1 MTDFNKLKVILK
13 DMNEDNQKISKEIQ
27 KIVAKYAHGLDVLI
41 DKIQKEV
48 RLDSGGSIEDLPSSL
63 IENYCYEITALLYYC
78 YTGLEEIGIRLD
90 AIVNEKKNKYNE
102 AFLQA
107 QGTAQDRKAKAEL
120 AIHEYYTIEN
130 IYKRSYNVLRGKMDS
145 AEKMYT
151 SFKKTMSKRISES
164 DFDRSSSKYRS

>member
-1 MTDFNKLKVILK
+1 MTDFNKLKEILK
-13 DMNEDNQKISKEIQ
+13 NMNEDNQKISGEIK
-27 KIVAKYAHGLDVLI
+27 KIVSKYAGGLDLLI
-41 DKIQKEV
+41 EKIREEV
-48 RLDSGGSIEDLPSSL
+48 RLDSGGSIEDIPSSI
-63 IENYCYEITALLYYC
+63 IENYCYEITSLLYYC

-90 AIVNEKKNKYNE
+90 AIVNEKKKKYND

-107 QGTAQDRKAKAEL
+107 TGTAQDRKAQAEI
-120 AIHEYYTIEN
+120 AIHEYHTIEN

-151 SFKKTMSKRISES
+151 AFKKTMSKRISES